1 MIRQFTAADRAA
13 YLQMAHDFYHSEAV
27 DHVIPDAHIERTAD
41 LLLEGSPYAAGYI
54 LEQAGQIA
62 GYALLALTW
71 SQEGGGFTV
80 WVEELFVLPQFR
92 GQGIGTEFFQALRTL
107 YPQAARFRLEI
118 EPDNEKAKALY
129 TRMGFS
135 MLNYGQM
142 VQDLY

>member
-1 MIRQFTAADRAA
+1 
-13 YLQMAHDFYHSEAV
+13 
-27 DHVIPDAHIERTAD
+27 